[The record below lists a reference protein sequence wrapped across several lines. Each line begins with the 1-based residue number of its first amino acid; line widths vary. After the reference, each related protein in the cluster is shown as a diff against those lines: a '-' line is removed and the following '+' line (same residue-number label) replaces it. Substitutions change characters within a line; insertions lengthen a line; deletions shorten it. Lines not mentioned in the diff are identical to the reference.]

1 MENARSEMKK
11 LGINIGQV
19 DREFDAI
26 QNGLVKSEEQFDLIE
41 IALGESKKT
50 KGGSNQV

>member
-1 MENARSEMKK
+1 MKK
-11 LGINIGQV
+11 LGINIGEV
-19 DREFDAI
+19 DREFDII
-26 QNGLVKSEEQFDLIE
+26 QSGQVQSEEQFDLIE